1 MFQPVLPLSGYAGW
15 RFLEQTLDAQK
26 TAHAESPL
34 IERQTDRFRE
44 RIGSIARPADLVAD
58 RQLLEVALGAFGLG
72 DDIDNK
78 FFIRRI
84 LEDDLS
90 DPKALANRLSD
101 ARYGQFAATFDFTT
115 DQTAFSDP
123 AFAEDIIARFE
134 TAKFAEA
141 VGDQNEDF
149 RLALNV
155 SEGID
160 DVLAGS
166 SNDEA
171 RWFSILGSP
180 PLRSVFETALGLP
193 ASFSQIN
200 LDQQLE
206 TLRDKS
212 ERIFG
217 ADSVEI
223 FVDPEA
229 QDKLVRLFLVRSEA
243 SASAVSAGQI
253 ALSLL
258 SGVAS

>member
-1 MFQPVLPLSGYAGW
+1 MFQPVLPLAGYAGW

-26 TAHAESPL
+26 TAHAESTL
-34 IERQTDRFRE
+34 IERQTDLFRE
-44 RIGSIARPADLVAD
+44 RIGSITQPADLVAD
-58 RQLLEVALGAFGLG
+58 RQILEVALGAFGLG

-90 DPKALANRLSD
+90 DPEALANRLSD
-101 ARYGQFAATFDFTT
+101 ARYEQFAAAFDFTEA
-115 DQTAFSDP
+115 QTTFSDP

-134 TAKFAEA
+134 NARFAEA
-141 VGDQNEDF
+141 VGDQNDDF

-155 SEGID
+155 SDGIG
-160 DVLAGS
+160 DVLEGS

-180 PLRSVFETALGLP
+180 PLRTVFETALGLP
-193 ASFSQIN
+193 SSFSQID

-212 ERIFG
+212 ARVFG
-217 ADSVEI
+217 ADTVET
-223 FVDPEA
+223 FADPEA

-243 SASAVSAGQI
+243 SAAAIAPGQI

-258 SGVAS
+258 SGAVS